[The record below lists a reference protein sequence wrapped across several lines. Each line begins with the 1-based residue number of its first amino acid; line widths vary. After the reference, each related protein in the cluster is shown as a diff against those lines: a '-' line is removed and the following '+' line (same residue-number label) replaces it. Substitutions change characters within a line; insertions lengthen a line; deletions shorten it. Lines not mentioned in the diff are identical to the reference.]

1 MEHNPDFDATM
12 KGVQNATGFIAQYI

>member
-1 MEHNPDFDATM
+1 MEHNPDFDATV